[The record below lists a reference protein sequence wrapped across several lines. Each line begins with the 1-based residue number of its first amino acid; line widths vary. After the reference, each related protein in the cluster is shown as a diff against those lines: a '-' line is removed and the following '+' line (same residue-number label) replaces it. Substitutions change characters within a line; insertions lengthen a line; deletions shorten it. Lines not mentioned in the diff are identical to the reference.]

1 MMSTL
6 LTPVSWC
13 FPCGPGIVTLRD
25 QPVAEDEQQH
35 FPQSPANKTHL
46 HVPHGGA
53 AVVVRRAR
61 ILKKDLGTSL
71 RSTT

>member
-1 MMSTL
+1 MSTL
-6 LTPVSWC
+6 VTPVSWC
-13 FPCGPGIVTLRD
+13 FPCGPGIVTLRS
-25 QPVAEDEQQH
+25 QPVADDKQQH

-46 HVPHGGA
+46 RASHGGA